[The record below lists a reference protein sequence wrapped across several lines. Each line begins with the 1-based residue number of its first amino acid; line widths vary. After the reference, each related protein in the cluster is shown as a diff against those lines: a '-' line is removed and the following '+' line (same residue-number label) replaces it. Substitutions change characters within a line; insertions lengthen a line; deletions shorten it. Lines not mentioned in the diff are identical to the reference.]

1 MKIVNWIKEEESG
14 QGMVEYGLIITLVAV
29 AALGG
34 LLILKDGVVNMY
46 DKINTEVS

>member
-1 MKIVNWIKEEESG
+1 MKIIYWLTKEESG
-14 QGMVEYGLIITLVAV
+14 QGMVEYGLIITLIAV

-34 LLILKDGVVNMY
+34 LLMLKDGVVNMY